1 MGIKKSN
8 LEDKFKKPIVS
19 RKVRII
25 PRLDIKGSNLIKGI
39 QLEGLRII
47 GDPNTFAKK
56 YYEEGADELL
66 YMDSVASLYGRNS
79 LKELIFNASKEVFIP
94 ITVGG
99 GIRSVDDAKEIL
111 RNGADKIAIN
121 TAAVKTL
128 LSTSV

>member
-47 GDPNTFAKK
+47 GDPKNDGKDNF
-56 YYEEGADELL
+56 
-66 YMDSVASLYGRNS
+66 N
-79 LKELIFNASKEVFIP
+79 IFNDLVNP
-94 ITVGG
+94 
-99 GIRSVDDAKEIL
+99 IRS
-111 RNGADKIAIN
+111 
-121 TAAVKTL
+121 
-128 LSTSV
+128 

>member
-56 YYEEGADELL
+56 YYEEGADELFMG
-66 YMDSVASLYGRNS
+66 YDRIFRWANNQSVLNLSEFDDKYCYGTN
-79 LKELIFNASKEVFIP
+79 KDNEVLIA
-94 ITVGG
+94 
-99 GIRSVDDAKEIL
+99 
-111 RNGADKIAIN
+111 
-121 TAAVKTL
+121 
-128 LSTSV
+128 